1 MNRLIGICL
10 FSGLMNFL
18 TACHNSAEEQ
28 PDSFDSGVIHISC
41 DESFKPVIDAEL
53 QVFRNDYPQA
63 NIIVQYKPEA
73 DCLRDSCVEEP
84 YSYYRCRF
92 DQLDAVAGG

>member
-28 PDSFDSGVIHISC
+28 LDSFDSGVIHISC
-41 DESFKPVIDAEL
+41 DESFKPVIDAQI
-53 QVFRNDYPQA
+53 QVYQAQYPKTK
-63 NIIVQYKPEA
+63 IIAHYKPEA
-73 DCLRDSCVEEP
+73 DCIKDFAVDSIRLVITTRGLSDKEKK
-84 YSYYRCRF
+84 F
-92 DQLDAVAGG
+92 I